1 MVDADLVAA
10 KLGELQQRVDR
21 VRAHVPEDEAALR
34 TDADALDLVS
44 FNLLL
49 CVQAALDVGS
59 HIIADEGWPPAATLG
74 ETFDRL
80 CERGVLTAETAGTM
94 RKAAG
99 LRNVVAHGYA
109 AVDVSMVFAAAASGV
124 SDLERFAGE
133 VAAWTRTRA

>member
-10 KLGELQQRVDR
+10 KLAELCTRIDR
-21 VRAHVPEDEAALR
+21 VRAHVPRDAAALAA
-34 TDADALDLVS
+34 DADALDLVS

-49 CVQAALDVGS
+49 CVQAALDVSS
-59 HIIADEGWPPAATLG
+59 HIIADEGWAPAATLG

-80 CERGVLTAETAGTM
+80 HESGVLSADAAGAM

-109 AVDVSMVFAAAASGV
+109 AVDVKMVHIAATTGLT
-124 SDLERFAGE
+124 DLDRFASE
-133 VAAWTRTRA
+133 VAAWAKARS

>member
-10 KLGELQQRVDR
+10 KLAELRNRIDR
-21 VRAHVPEDEAALR
+21 VRAHAPQDETALAE
-34 TDADALDLVS
+34 DADALDLVS

-59 HIIADEGWPPAATLG
+59 HIIADESWTPAATLG

-80 CERGVLTAETAGTM
+80 HECGVLTADAASAM

-99 LRNVVAHGYA
+99 LRNIVAHGYA
-109 AVDVSMVFAAAASGV
+109 AVDVKMVFTAATNGLA
-124 SDLERFAGE
+124 DLDRFASE
-133 VAAWTRTRA
+133 VASWAKTRS

>member
-10 KLGELQQRVDR
+10 KLAELGRRIER
-21 VRAHVPEDEAALR
+21 VRAHAPEAEAALAA
-34 TDADALDLVS
+34 DADALDLVS

-59 HIIADEGWPPAATLG
+59 HIIADERWTPAATLG

-80 CERGVLTAETAGTM
+80 HEHGVLTAEAAGAM
-94 RKAAG
+94 RRAAG

-109 AVDVSMVFAAAASGV
+109 AVDVTAVFDAATRGLA
-124 SDLERFAGE
+124 DLDRFASE
-133 VAAWTRTRA
+133 VAAWAKARS

>member
-10 KLGELQQRVDR
+10 KLAELRRRMERVS
-21 VRAHVPEDEAALR
+21 AHTPRDEEALSA
-34 TDADALDLVS
+34 DVDALDLVS

-59 HIIADEGWPPAATLG
+59 HIIADEGWAPAATLG

-80 CERGVLTAETAGTM
+80 HEGGVLSADVAGAM

-109 AVDVSMVFAAAASGV
+109 AVDMKVVFNAATTGLV
-124 SDLERFAGE
+124 DLETFARE
-133 VAAWTRTRA
+133 VAAWTKARG